1 MAKSKITI
9 RRDGKEITLSQS
21 EVKEFIMKGKGL
33 TEKEYK
39 SLVAT
44 TRNKLRAYEAF
55 SGARKQS
62 ATSYLY
68 YQTRAER
75 RKGYKPTI
83 ARLRIEAMPN
93 YSTSRLAKVLKS
105 PVSRANIAETYASA
119 TYSAFARLIEANPT
133 AKRIYDEISDPVKRE
148 NALVDFAQ
156 QLHAEITERGT
167 VRDSQAI
174 PYGETFGSGDAPDDF
189 DIEKYL

>member
-33 TEKEYK
+33 TEKGYK

-44 TRNKLRAYEAF
+44 TRNKLRVYETF
-55 SGARKQS
+55 SGAPKQS
-62 ATSYLY
+62 PTTYLY
-68 YQTRAER
+68 YQTRSEK

-83 ARLRIEAMPN
+83 QRLRIEAMPN
-93 YSTSRLAKVLKS
+93 YSTSRLAKVLQS
-105 PVSRANIAETYASA
+105 PVSRANIAETYESA

-148 NALVDFAQ
+148 KALVDFAQ
-156 QLHAEITERGT
+156 QLHVEITERGR

-174 PYGETFGSGDAPDDF
+174 PYGETFGSGDALDDF
-189 DIEKYL
+189 DIEEYL